1 MLANGTL
8 VINGGVGISKNLSI
22 NGNINLGKAYNF
34 KYYPVVYRFIDIKY
48 KCTESKM
55 RTQILMYQ

>member
-22 NGNINLGKAYNF
+22 NGNNINLGTSIQLQVLSK
-34 KYYPVVYRFIDIKY
+34 VV
-48 KCTESKM
+48 
-55 RTQILMYQ
+55 QVH